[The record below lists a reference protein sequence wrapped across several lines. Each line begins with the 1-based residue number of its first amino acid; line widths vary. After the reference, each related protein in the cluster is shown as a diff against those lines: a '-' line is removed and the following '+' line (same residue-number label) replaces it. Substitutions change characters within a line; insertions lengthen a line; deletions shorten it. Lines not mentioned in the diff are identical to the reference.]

1 MYLMNVP
8 PVAATQTE
16 WRTCGPPGGYSLPI
30 CFNDSDT
37 ELSTRG
43 TPISDK
49 VQMIIE
55 SLRSTQ
61 SSLEMGDE
69 IEANVL
75 SGQDGHPQVCKAAMG
90 SYMGAKSKTK
100 GPTETQ
106 QADVSSPVNHESS
119 DSDSDDSVDRG
130 IEEAI
135 LEYLKEKD
143 DHKRKAEPCFT
154 FLQSSKI
161 PRKNPPVPEVS
172 KQNSDSNTCLIASN
186 QFPKSVKAEI
196 ATTPAVV
203 PLKKY
208 IKNKACL
215 NDNTKKSVINKGT
228 MTKSLVLPKEQTKSP
243 SKPIS
248 LFNKVKSPVTV
259 KMEEDSNDS
268 SSDDGIE
275 EAIQRYQLEKKEQQ
289 NKREA
294 FHPHAFK
301 EESDSTSDDGI
312 EEAIRCYQLEQLKER
327 TVPKPFLHKQK
338 TFSKSLIHTVGSTST
353 ENMKKHKP
361 RKKKTRTE
369 KEVKSVQPP
378 PSSVFIPK
386 STLSDS
392 PKSKGNGL
400 LLFKVESFK
409 EQPTPALPKVNTTAE
424 LMCAEAILD
433 ISKTVMP
440 GPFHHSVGLSSCAP
454 TDSSLQ
460 PSLPND
466 CPDEES
472 DGSSIDSEDGIEQEI
487 RKFLEQ
493 KAQMHKQSPSSA
505 TTPEPH
511 SVNDPEDVKT
521 KQVTTPKKAH
531 RLSLTQRRKHRE
543 ENCSISNMSG
553 TDHNVEGTVPKPPPE
568 HGKEP
573 SPLVFPQGSRVH
585 PIAGLHKTEQS
596 GDKSSSLDSDEDLD
610 TAIKDLLKTK
620 KKSKKKTRDIKRKS
634 RKCLKDEESLL
645 GNALQAKKF
654 KPNPICKR
662 SALKKVQKSKD
673 DMKDKC
679 GFSKISISQQK
690 QTSKSDEHSMHEG
703 DPEKLKGTEC
713 QDAAV
718 LHNTPTALQIRE
730 DSSSVDSDDSI
741 EQEIRKFLA
750 EKAKVST
757 AEKGKDGDVSRNS
770 IGAGCTPPPN
780 QDIKQENQ
788 LAEIPRKS
796 ISPLSGQSPLSKLS
810 LPTPPEIST
819 VGAQSRLTPVQSCSS
834 SLFEPADGAGAA
846 RCEQRRPGV
855 AKSEVQDVTPQL
867 ERVRPVLSPSVAH
880 SRSESIKWRQS
891 LGLPTDTRTLNRTPF
906 HITSKINETASATP
920 PFQTGVITPKSQ
932 TPVTVWSS
940 ARNSRA
946 PFPCSAETTVN
957 TTFKSP
963 GFNLLSTARQHPR
976 MSFARSLMPGHR
988 SQCPIEGETESM
1000 VHIPKDKSVF
1010 VELESNRTNHVQVRS
1025 RERSEGKERVDLQ
1038 KERKREGES
1047 MKIDD
1052 KEVHLERTEEEFI
1065 DETDCESGNRRNP
1078 EKKQGFS
1085 TLSLSSAIDPGITIR
1100 PCIALTTEERSRM
1113 FSRRYLDDKCKK
1125 GVPSLGS
1132 VPVQNKAVQRVKRKL
1147 QFIPVHRRNE
1157 APTAQQDKTS
1167 FCI

>member
-1 MYLMNVP
+1 MNVP

-75 SGQDGHPQVCKAAMG
+75 SGQEGHPQVCKAAMG

-106 QADVSSPVNHESS
+106 QADVSFPVSHLSS

-143 DHKRKAEPCFT
+143 DHKRKVEPCFN

-161 PRKNPPVPEVS
+161 PRINPPVPEVS

-215 NDNTKKSVINKGT
+215 DDNTKKSVLNKGT
-228 MTKSLVLPKEQTKSP
+228 MTEMKSLVLPKEQAKSP

-248 LFNKVKSPVTV
+248 LFNKVKRPVTV

-275 EAIQRYQLEKKEQQ
+275 EAIQIYQLEKKEQQ

-294 FHPHAFK
+294 FNPHASK

-312 EEAIRCYQLEQLKER
+312 EEAIRSYQLEQLKER
-327 TVPKPFLHKQK
+327 TVPKPFLLKQK
-338 TFSKSLIHTVGSTST
+338 PFSKSLIHTVGSTST
-353 ENMKKHKP
+353 ENMKKLKP

-369 KEVKSVQPP
+369 KEVKSGHPP

-386 STLSDS
+386 STFSDS

-400 LLFKVESFK
+400 LVFKVESFK
-409 EQPTPALPKVNTTAE
+409 EQPAPSPAPPKVNTTAE

-440 GPFHHSVGLSSCAP
+440 GAFHPSVGLSSCAP
-454 TDSSLQ
+454 AESSLQ
-460 PSLPND
+460 PSLPNN

-472 DGSSIDSEDGIEQEI
+472 DGSSIDSEDGIELEI

-505 TTPEPH
+505 TTQEPP
-511 SVNDPEDVKT
+511 SVNDPENVKS
-521 KQVTTPKKAH
+521 KQATPKKPH
-531 RLSLTQRRKHRE
+531 RLSLTQRRKHGE
-543 ENCSISNMSG
+543 GKCSISNMSG
-553 TDHNVEGTVPKPPPE
+553 TDQNVEGTVPKPPPE
-568 HGKEP
+568 HGNE
-573 SPLVFPQGSRVH
+573 SGTLVDPQGSRVH

-634 RKCLKDEESLL
+634 RKCLKDEEPLL

-654 KPNPICKR
+654 KPNSICKR

-679 GFSKISISQQK
+679 GFSKISISQHK
-690 QTSKSDEHSMHEG
+690 QTSHSDEHNMQEG

-713 QDAAV
+713 QGAA
-718 LHNTPTALQIRE
+718 LMHNTQTAIQIRE

-757 AEKGKDGDVSRNS
+757 AEKSKDGDVSRN
-770 IGAGCTPPPN
+770 GAGEVCIPL
-780 QDIKQENQ
+780 QDKDIKQENQ

-796 ISPLSGQSPLSKLS
+796 ICPLSGQSPLSKS
-810 LPTPPEIST
+810 PEIST

-846 RCEQRRPGV
+846 RSEQRRPV
-855 AKSEVQDVTPQL
+855 VVKSEVQDVTPQL
-867 ERVRPVLSPSVAH
+867 ERVQPVLSPSVAH
-880 SRSESIKWRQS
+880 SRLESIKWRQS

-920 PFQTGVITPKSQ
+920 PFRTGVITPKSQ

-940 ARNSRA
+940 ARTSRA

-976 MSFARSLMPGHR
+976 VSFTRSLMPSHR
-988 SQCPIEGETESM
+988 SQCPIEDETESM

-1065 DETDCESGNRRNP
+1065 DEADCESGNRRNP

-1085 TLSLSSAIDPGITIR
+1085 TL
-1100 PCIALTTEERSRM
+1100 
-1113 FSRRYLDDKCKK
+1113 
-1125 GVPSLGS
+1125 
-1132 VPVQNKAVQRVKRKL
+1132 
-1147 QFIPVHRRNE
+1147 
-1157 APTAQQDKTS
+1157 
-1167 FCI
+1167 